1 MKALIQFEHRGSATL
16 LELVE
21 ESATLRC
28 DFSAPPGAPIY
39 GRLVSCNQEVQ
50 LKVRDCRRS
59 RENPNEFVLRGR
71 WVNLSRPA
79 REALAGSLA
88 DGQVT

>member
-1 MKALIQFEHRGSATL
+1 MRALIQFEHRGSATL
-16 LELVE
+16 LEMVD

-28 DFSAPPGAPIY
+28 DFSAPPGAPIC
-39 GRLVSCNQEVQ
+39 GLLVNCNQEVQ
-50 LKVRDCRRS
+50 LKVRDCKRS